1 MNYLIQEIS
10 IYLLVSFV
18 IGALYGWVIRGVR
31 LKRDLDRQLQENND
45 THEKQLT
52 QLQHENQ
59 SLREKI
65 EQLEF
70 IPPSGAADDW
80 QDEYSLEV
88 ITDIEPS
95 TLKKL
100 AAEKIT
106 TTKQLWK
113 ACNSEEAVYDLA
125 AKIGVE
131 DFAIQR
137 WVSIADLLRI
147 ANIEAEDAIL
157 LEATEIYSLQDL
169 ATQKPARLAEKLA
182 KTNTRENVLDE
193 LPGEEKLA
201 RWIEHAQHVVERA

>member
-10 IYLLVSFV
+10 IYLFASFL
-18 IGALYGWVIRGVR
+18 IGILYGWVVRGVR
-31 LKRDLDRQLQENND
+31 LKRDLA
-45 THEKQLT
+45 KQLT
-52 QLQHENQ
+52 ENIETHDQQINQLRQENQ
-59 SLREKI
+59 ALLERI

-70 IPPSGAADDW
+70 IPPSGAEEDW

-88 ITDIEPS
+88 ISDIESS
-95 TLKKL
+95 TIKKL
-100 AAEKIT
+100 AAQNIT

-113 ACNSEEAVYDLA
+113 ACDSEDAVYDLS

-169 ATQKPARLAEKLA
+169 ATQKPQRLAEKLA
-182 KTNTRENVLDE
+182 KTNNRENILTDI
-193 LPGEEKLA
+193 PDEEKLA
-201 RWIEHAQHVVERA
+201 RWIEHAQHVVDK